1 MAETLTRTQVAER
14 LRTALGRLHR
24 CLRLTHHDTD
34 LSPSQREVLA
44 AVARA
49 GEIGS
54 GDLAASEG
62 LNPTM
67 VSRIVAKLE
76 SDGLV
81 ERAAA
86 EEDARVVRVSPTA
99 RGRRL
104 VQTMRDERTDALA
117 RAVEAL
123 TPAQRRHLV
132 QALPALEAV
141 VETLREGE

>member
-1 MAETLTRTQVAER
+1 MVETLTRTEVAGR
-14 LRTALGRLHR
+14 LRTALGRLNR
-24 CLRLTHHDTD
+24 YLRLTHPDTN
-34 LSPSQREVLA
+34 LSPSQREVLT

-67 VSRIVAKLE
+67 VSRILAQLE
-76 SDGLV
+76 SAGLV
-81 ERAAA
+81 ARTSGEA
-86 EEDARVVRVSPTA
+86 DARVVRVSPTP

-117 RAVEAL
+117 RALEDL
-123 TPAQRRHLV
+123 TPAQRRRLV
-132 QALPALEAV
+132 DALPALEAV
-141 VETLREGE
+141 VEALREGR

>member
-1 MAETLTRTQVAER
+1 MAETLTRTQAAGR
-14 LRTALGRLHR
+14 LRTALGRLNR
-24 CLRLTHHDTD
+24 YLRLAHPDTD
-34 LSPSQREVLA
+34 LSPSQSEVLA

-49 GEIGS
+49 DGIAS

-76 SDGLV
+76 AEGLV
-81 ERAAA
+81 ERSAD
-86 EEDARVVRVSPTA
+86 EVDARVVRISPTA

-117 RAVEAL
+117 RALESL
-123 TPAQRRHLV
+123 PSTQRRRLIE
-132 QALPALEAV
+132 ALPALEAV
-141 VETLREGE
+141 VETLREER

>member
-1 MAETLTRTQVAER
+1 MAETLTRTQVADR
-14 LRTALGRLHR
+14 LRTALGRLNR
-24 CLRLTHHDTD
+24 YLRLTHPDTD

-44 AVARA
+44 AVART

-76 SDGLV
+76 ADGLV
-81 ERAAA
+81 ERAAGA
-86 EEDARVVRVSPTA
+86 DDARVVRVSPTA

-117 RAVEAL
+117 RAFEAL
-123 TPAQRRHLV
+123 PATQQRRLV
-132 QALPALEAV
+132 EALPALEAV
-141 VETLREGE
+141 VETLREGR

>member
-1 MAETLTRTQVAER
+1 MAETLTRTQVADR
-14 LRTALGRLHR
+14 LRTALGRLNR
-24 CLRLTHHDTD
+24 YLRLTHPDTD

-44 AVARA
+44 AVART

-76 SDGLV
+76 ADGLV
-81 ERAAA
+81 ERAAGA
-86 EEDARVVRVSPTA
+86 DDARVVRVSPTA

-117 RAVEAL
+117 RAFETLSA
-123 TPAQRRHLV
+123 TQQRRLIE
-132 QALPALEAV
+132 ALPALEAV
-141 VETLREGE
+141 VETLREGR

>member
-1 MAETLTRTQVAER
+1 MAETLPRTQVAAR
-14 LRTALGRLHR
+14 LRTAIGRLNR
-24 CLRLTHHDTD
+24 CLRLTHPDTD
-34 LSPSQREVLA
+34 LSPSQYEVLA
-44 AVARA
+44 AVTRS

-76 SDGLV
+76 ADGLV
-81 ERAAA
+81 ERSAGEA
-86 EEDARVVRVSPTA
+86 DARVVRVSPTA

-117 RAVEAL
+117 RAFETLSA
-123 TPAQRRHLV
+123 TQQRRLIE
-132 QALPALEAV
+132 ALPALEAV
-141 VETLREGE
+141 VETLREGR

>member
-1 MAETLTRTQVAER
+1 MAETLTRTQAAGR
-14 LRTALGRLHR
+14 LRTALGRLNR
-24 CLRLTHHDTD
+24 YLRLTHPDTS
-34 LSPSQREVLA
+34 LSPSQREVLT

-67 VSRIVAKLE
+67 VSRILAQLE
-76 SDGLV
+76 SAGLV
-81 ERAAA
+81 ARTSGEA
-86 EEDARVVRVSPTA
+86 DARVVRVSPTP

-117 RAVEAL
+117 RALEAL
-123 TPAQRRHLV
+123 TPTQRRRLV
-132 QALPALEAV
+132 EALPALEAV
-141 VETLREGE
+141 VEALREGR

>member
-14 LRTALGRLHR
+14 LRTALGRLNR
-24 CLRLTHHDTD
+24 YLRLTHPDTD
-34 LSPSQREVLA
+34 LSPSQREVLW

-76 SDGLV
+76 AEGLV
-81 ERAAA
+81 ERAAG
-86 EEDARVVRVSPTA
+86 EQDARVVRVSPTA

-104 VQTMRDERTDALA
+104 VQAMRDERTDALA
-117 RAVEAL
+117 RAFEAL
-123 TPAQRRHLV
+123 TATQQRRLIE
-132 QALPALEAV
+132 ALPALEAV
-141 VETLREGE
+141 VETLREGR